1 MKLFGDLS
9 IIGKFVGIKKTSSGK
24 YNLYLEV
31 RDNKFPIEVTEDFAK
46 AKMRLRKGEVISVL
60 VSLYVNN
67 GKFSI
72 VLEGLTF
79 YTQESTN

>member
-9 IIGKFVGIKKTSSGK
+9 VIGKFAGIKKTSSGK

-46 AKMRLRKGEVISVL
+46 AKMRLRKGEVISAL

>member
-46 AKMRLRKGEVISVL
+46 AKMELRKGEVISVL

>member
-46 AKMRLRKGEVISVL
+46 TKMGLKKGEVISAL